1 MGFVEESDVRQLLT
15 DETLVDD
22 IIAALVNDPNV
33 LQELAEDVA
42 DELEDLLEEDP
53 TFRKKIVDEAISNP
67 EFKKS
72 VIQQLITEMADD

>member
-72 VIQQLITEMADD
+72 VIQQLISEMADD

>member
-22 IIAALVNDPNV
+22 IITGLVNDPDV

-42 DELEDLLEEDP
+42 DELEDLLEDDP
-53 TFRKKIVDEAISNP
+53 TFRKKIVDAAISNP
-67 EFKKS
+67 DFKKS
-72 VIQQLITEMADD
+72 VIQELISEMRDD